1 MIHTARFA
9 PICALVMLALLPAWA
24 FAWKSGDETTCPVTG
39 RYSNAEY
46 LFSVTLPG
54 NLKGCPD
61 SPVGMSDHG
70 VLVRIGTD
78 SSIDVFASYNA
89 LFFESIDAAADWEVE
104 NLTKASAPGSF
115 QLRSRTR
122 QTLGGLRAIRIV
134 ANYRKA
140 DTNADEAADITVALR
155 AVKGQESLGKY
166 WISYVVS
173 LASPA
178 HDFPSQRQLL
188 DRILKSWATR
198 PPAQSE

>member
-1 MIHTARFA
+1 MIHTARFS
-9 PICALVMLALLPAWA
+9 PICALVMLALIPAWA
-24 FAWKSGDETTCPVTG
+24 LAWKSGDETTCPVTG

-89 LFFESIDAAADWEVE
+89 LFFE

-122 QTLGGLRAIRIV
+122 QTLGGLKAIRIV